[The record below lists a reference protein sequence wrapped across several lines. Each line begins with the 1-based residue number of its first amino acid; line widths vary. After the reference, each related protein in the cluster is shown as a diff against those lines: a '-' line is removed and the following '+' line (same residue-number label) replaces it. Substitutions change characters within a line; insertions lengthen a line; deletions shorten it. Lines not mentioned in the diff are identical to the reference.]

1 MLARKWCCARS
12 GRGKKKMVRC
22 SDGGADSGDKA
33 AWRWCAGGYG
43 KARGGCCLVQ
53 VVCGTSRWLLAM
65 EMRWWRA
72 VAVVVRNLCIWFAL
86 ARGEDGRNGGGASR
100 WPARLAR
107 GWQLLF
113 SSGGGASRW
122 PARLAA
128 ARVCGKLG
136 FLFCEMKM
144 MTWQP
149 SIGQLVSARIV
160 ATWLALVG

>member
-1 MLARKWCCARS
+1 
-12 GRGKKKMVRC
+12 MVRC

-100 WPARLAR
+100 WPARLA
-107 GWQLLF
+107 
-113 SSGGGASRW
+113 
-122 PARLAA
+122 A